1 MILIYILLIII
12 KFNIFQISILGI
24 KVIIKLK
31 NIKESIIKMALILIL
46 KVYYNKYIAKLS
58 N

>member
-31 NIKESIIKMALILIL
+31 NIKE
-46 KVYYNKYIAKLS
+46 KYH
-58 N
+58 